1 MDDLVTDDKRRP
13 DPADRRLMAVN
24 EANWDARTP
33 VHTAS
38 DFYGLADDAQALDP
52 ARWFA
57 PYEWED
63 LGELAG
69 RDLVHLQCHLGTET
83 LVLVGKGARAT
94 GLDLSGASVAAAREL
109 AARQESGPMAGTRY
123 VQANV
128 YDAVEA
134 LGVARF
140 DVVYTGKG
148 ALCYLPDLDRW
159 AAVVAGLLRPG
170 GVLYLAEFH
179 PLLNSFGPTPTA
191 EAGTPLVLRHD
202 YLAGRGAIRRDATYT
217 YTDGPPVEGAT
228 ESVEWMH
235 GLGEVV
241 TALTGAGLVIE
252 LLREDEEL
260 PFPRWPE
267 MVRTE
272 SGRWRLPDAAPRV
285 PLLFALRARRPV
297 A

>member
-1 MDDLVTDDKRRP
+1 MDDLVTDDNRRP
-13 DPADRRLMAVN
+13 DSADRRLMAVN

-38 DFYGLADDAQALDP
+38 AFYGLADEAQALDP

-63 LGELAG
+63 LGELTG
-69 RDLVHLQCHLGTET
+69 RELAHLQCHLGTET
-83 LVLVGKGARAT
+83 LVLAGQGARAT

-109 AARQESGPMAGTRY
+109 AARQPAGPMAETRY

-134 LGVARF
+134 LGAARF

-148 ALCYLPDLDRW
+148 ALCYLPDLGRW

-170 GVLYLAEFH
+170 GMLYLAEFH
-179 PLLNSFGPTPTA
+179 PLLNSLGPTPTG
-191 EAGTPLVLRHD
+191 ETDTPLALRHD

-217 YTDGPPVEGAT
+217 YTDGPAVQGAT

-241 TALTGAGLVIE
+241 TALVGAGLVVE

-267 MVRTE
+267 MVRTK
-272 SGRWRLPDAAPRV
+272 SGRWRLPDASPRI